1 MIPTAKALPRII
13 TKVYTFRNHDLYHL
27 SATQE
32 TSPNVE
38 KKNPLIMC
46 PRVGKNKLFP
56 VLRPLCGGGFLG
68 FHSGVGRIDYPGT
81 N

>member
-13 TKVYTFRNHDLYHL
+13 TKVYTFRKHDLYHL

-32 TSPNVE
+32 TSPNVQ
-38 KKNPLIMC
+38 KKNLMIVC

-56 VLRPLCGGGFLG
+56 FLFPLCGEGFIRAYYRVEKFGPAPL
-68 FHSGVGRIDYPGT
+68 
-81 N
+81 